1 MSVEEKI
8 LSMLDGLI
16 TIVDQ
21 MQKGQTR
28 MESDISVL
36 MQGQAELKSD
46 VAELKS
52 DVAELKS
59 DVGNLKQEQTR
70 INIIIENEMLRD
82 IRILAEGH
90 MYIISKHDKIDELD
104 ERVTKIETDTRA
116 LKFASREALR
126 VVK

>member
-36 MQGQAELKSD
+36 MQGQ
-46 VAELKS
+46 
-52 DVAELKS
+52 AELKS